1 MTTYYTMIISCP
13 PSVAPEVLESAQKT
27 LDAYVR
33 QKIAEEIN
41 VSEFLSN
48 CKYLTCLVS
57 GVLSVED
64 VETKRRNI
72 IFDSARPYHHYHFY

>member
-1 MTTYYTMIISCP
+1 MVISCP
-13 PSVAPEVLESAQKT
+13 PTTAPEVLARAQKT

-33 QKIAEEIN
+33 QKINEEIN

-48 CKYLTCLVS
+48 CRYLTCLVS

-64 VETKRRNI
+64 VETKRSNV
-72 IFDSARPYHHYHFY
+72 IFDSARPYHHYNFY